1 MKLTQ
6 NQSKKRK
13 NLQYGDGNET
23 RDRGI
28 YEQAGKRHILTV
40 FSEPKVRAQNL
51 RFKIYQWKQGQEIMA
66 APENPKIVAPGMHKE
81 AVKR

>member
-1 MKLTQ
+1 MEMGMRQGTEEYM
-6 NQSKKRK
+6 S
-13 NLQYGDGNET
+13 
-23 RDRGI
+23 
-28 YEQAGKRHILTV
+28 KRHILTV